1 MKPGKPMASLLRE
14 QPTAS
19 WWASRAGSGVQEN
32 VWVPASFPDS
42 PELERLIAG
51 DRNVQLAR
59 IALEIARD
67 AYPELDVE
75 VYLRRIQ
82 ELVER
87 IRVRC
92 RPRAKPRDILGQ
104 INWVLFV
111 EEEFRANHEDYY
123 DHRNSY
129 LNEVLDRRL
138 GIPISLSVLYWA
150 VAEQLGLSMAGANL
164 PVHFMLRL
172 DDGDRTWFVDP
183 FHAGAVYTRD
193 DCQRKLA
200 EIAGRPV
207 VLTES
212 SVAPCSTQVVVTRML
227 RNLKAIYG
235 NSKDLASLLPV
246 QRRLTALNPHE
257 SAEQRDLAILCAQ
270 TDRLGEAI
278 DPLEAYLDADPPAEE
293 ARELR
298 ALLESIRRQ
307 LARWN

>member
-1 MKPGKPMASLLRE
+1 MP
-14 QPTAS
+14 
-19 WWASRAGSGVQEN
+19 V
-32 VWVPASFPDS
+32 SFPDS
-42 PELERLIAG
+42 PEFERLVAG
-51 DRNVQLAR
+51 EGNVHLAR

-67 AYPELDVE
+67 AYPDLDVD
-75 VYLRRIQ
+75 VYLERVQ
-82 ELVER
+82 ELAER
-87 IRVRC
+87 IRARC
-92 RPRAKPRDILGQ
+92 RPGAKARDIIGQ

-111 EEEFRANHEDYY
+111 EEEIRANHEDYY

-150 VAEQLGLSMAGANL
+150 VAEPLGLLMAGANL

-172 DDGDRTWFVDP
+172 EDGDRTWFVDP
-183 FHAGAVYTRD
+183 FHAGAVYGRD
-193 DCQRKLA
+193 DCERKLG

-207 VLTES
+207 VVTDS

-227 RNLKAIYG
+227 RNLKSIYG

-257 SAEQRDLAILCAQ
+257 SAEQRDLAIVCAQ

-278 DPLEAYLDADPPAEE
+278 DPLEAYLKADPPAEE
-293 ARELR
+293 GRELA

>member
-1 MKPGKPMASLLRE
+1 LY
-14 QPTAS
+14 
-19 WWASRAGSGVQEN
+19 
-32 VWVPASFPDS
+32 PDS
-42 PELERLIAG
+42 PEFQRLIAG
-51 DRNVQLAR
+51 DGNVQIAR

-67 AYPELDVE
+67 AYPDLDIE
-75 VYLRRIQ
+75 AYLGRIQ
-82 ELVER
+82 ELAER
-87 IRVRC
+87 IRVRY
-92 RPRAKPRDILGQ
+92 RPRAKVRDILGQ

-111 EEEFRANHEDYY
+111 EEEIRANHEDYY

-150 VAEQLGLSMAGANL
+150 VAEPLGLSMAGVNL
-164 PVHFMLRL
+164 PVHFMLRVEEE
-172 DDGDRTWFVDP
+172 GWTWFVDP
-183 FHAGAVYTRD
+183 FHAGAVYNRD

-200 EIAGRPV
+200 EIAARPV

-212 SVAPCSTQVVVTRML
+212 SIAPCSTQVVVTRML

-235 NSKDLASLLPV
+235 NSKDFPSLLPV

-270 TDRLGEAI
+270 SDRPGEAI
-278 DPLEAYLDADPPAEE
+278 DPLEAYLGTGPPVEE

-298 ALLESIRRQ
+298 ALLESIRRR